1 MDHTAILFFADHG
14 ELLFD
19 HRLCA
24 KGHAYQGSIHIP
36 LLLRLPPRLSPSRGR
51 VVNSPVA
58 LRDIFPTLCELAGT
72 PAPDG
77 LDGRSLLPL
86 WRGDGEGRAWLHGEH
101 FSGLASNHWLCD
113 GRWKYVWLSQTG
125 EERLFD
131 LEADPQELHDLSATQ
146 VEAKEVWRSRLIER
160 LRDRPEGFVA
170 DGRLVAGR
178 PQAPTLE
185 HAGRGA

>member
-1 MDHTAILFFADHG
+1 
-14 ELLFD
+14 
-19 HRLCA
+19 
-24 KGHAYQGSIHIP
+24 
-36 LLLRLPPRLSPSRGR
+36 
-51 VVNSPVA
+51 
-58 LRDIFPTLCELAGT
+58 
-72 PAPDG
+72 
-77 LDGRSLLPL
+77 
-86 WRGDGEGRAWLHGEH
+86 
-101 FSGLASNHWLCD
+101 
-113 GRWKYVWLSQTG
+113 
-125 EERLFD
+125 